1 MAEEPVKKNLDLS
14 YQPEIPSHPEN
25 WRMPGLEGP
34 TIAGLAHKARAFRR
48 PSLVL
53 GVPEAVRRAKEAT
66 GKKPWECLCTCYCS
80 PLSLQGS
87 QCSQRP
93 HCAQL
98 SQRVPLRRGL
108 ITFPDNPSMQTFLY
122 QSSYMP
128 QLCSDTTVSG

>member
-1 MAEEPVKKNLDLS
+1 MAEEPVKKNLDVS

-34 TIAGLAHKARAFRR
+34 TIAGLAHKARAFRK

-66 GKKPWECLCTCYCS
+66 GKKPWEC

-87 QCSQRP
+87 HCSQRP

-98 SQRVPLRRGL
+98 SQRVRG
-108 ITFPDNPSMQTFLY
+108 
-122 QSSYMP
+122 
-128 QLCSDTTVSG
+128 TTRISGSLSCGAREVRSPCAWRGGARPGSPTP

>member
-1 MAEEPVKKNLDLS
+1 MAEEPVKKNLDVS

-34 TIAGLAHKARAFRR
+34 TIAGLAHKARAFRK

-66 GKKPWECLCTCYCS
+66 GKKPWEC

-87 QCSQRP
+87 HCSQRP

-98 SQRVPLRRGL
+98 SQRVPLRRAL
-108 ITFPDNPSMQTFLY
+108 ITFPDNPSMQMFLY
-122 QSSYMP
+122 QSSYMSR
-128 QLCSDTTVSG
+128 LCSETTVSG